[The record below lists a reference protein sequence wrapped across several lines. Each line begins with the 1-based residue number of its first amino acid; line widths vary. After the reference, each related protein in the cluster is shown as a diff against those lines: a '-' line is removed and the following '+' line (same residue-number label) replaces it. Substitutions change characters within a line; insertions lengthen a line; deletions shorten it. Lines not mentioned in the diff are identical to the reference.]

1 MTVVIV
7 ILLILYMA
15 VPLVDGASKSVW
27 KDKVIY
33 QVLTD
38 RFDTV
43 PTTTEPC
50 NDLTNYCG
58 GTFKGIYNRLDYL
71 KDLGVDAI
79 LISPVITNVDKGYHG
94 YWAKNLYTINDHF
107 GTEEELAELIDGAH
121 DLGLL
126 VMVDVVTNHM
136 GQGMEDVPQLIPFND
151 TTYYHE

>member
-1 MTVVIV
+1 MNCSRVNIMTVVIV

-94 YWAKNLYTINDHF
+94 YWAVSYTHLTLPTI
-107 GTEEELAELIDGAH
+107 
-121 DLGLL
+121 LL
-126 VMVDVVTNHM
+126 V
-136 GQGMEDVPQLIPFND
+136 
-151 TTYYHE
+151 